1 MEFPHPSIPSSG
13 CLSQSSHCLGQW
25 FTRFSSWFTFKLS
38 TIVENTQASPY
49 QSSLYQKLK
58 LRLLKILI
66 NSFEHKINPLKH
78 NIDSIYLFKITAFSK
93 TKKCNEKEHFFFFY
107 IFANPSHVLLNRWHL
122 NSHTRFYIQSVAVC
136 SFWLKT
142 VKELQPH
149 TDMQLE
155 KGGVFSYLL

>member
-93 TKKCNEKEHFFFFY
+93 TKKCNEKEHFFFLH
-107 IFANPSHVLLNRWHL
+107 I
-122 NSHTRFYIQSVAVC
+122 C
-136 SFWLKT
+136 KSFSCFVEQMT
-142 VKELQPH
+142 SE
-149 TDMQLE
+149 
-155 KGGVFSYLL
+155 FSYPLLHSICCRMFLLVKDCEGAPASH

>member
-38 TIVENTQASPY
+38 TVVENTQASPY

-93 TKKCNEKEHFFFFY
+93 TKKMQWKGAFFFFTY
-107 IFANPSHVLLNRWHL
+107 LQILLMFCWIDDIWILIPTFTFN
-122 NSHTRFYIQSVAVC
+122 
-136 SFWLKT
+136 
-142 VKELQPH
+142 
-149 TDMQLE
+149 
-155 KGGVFSYLL
+155 LLPYVPFG